1 MNELLRIEN
10 LHVSAGG
17 RELLHGVDLTVRTGE
32 AHVIMGVNGAGKSTL
47 LHAVMG
53 NPAYTVTEGC
63 IYFNG
68 EDITDLSVDKR
79 ARLGI
84 FLSFQSPISVAGI
97 SVENFIRTAKTAV
110 SGQQQRLFPFKR
122 LLKTRMEALDMD
134 PSYASRYL
142 NEGFSGG
149 ERKKNEILQ
158 MRVLDPKLAML
169 DETDSGL
176 DVDAVRTV
184 AKNISEFHNEG
195 NALLL
200 ITHLNQL
207 IRYIRPDHVH
217 ILIGGRIVKEG
228 GPELADEVEANGFDA
243 YRNASGEA

>member
-1 MNELLRIEN
+1 
-10 LHVSAGG
+10 
-17 RELLHGVDLTVRTGE
+17 
-32 AHVIMGVNGAGKSTL
+32 
-47 LHAVMG
+47 
-53 NPAYTVTEGC
+53 
-63 IYFNG
+63 
-68 EDITDLSVDKR
+68 
-79 ARLGI
+79 
-84 FLSFQSPISVAGI
+84 
-97 SVENFIRTAKTAV
+97 
-110 SGQQQRLFPFKR
+110 
-122 LLKTRMEALDMD
+122 MD

-207 IRYIRPDHVH
+207 IRYIWPDHVH

-243 YRNASGEA
+243 YRNAAGEA